1 MYYCRRGWGSFMA
14 KKGLFYALCISFG
27 LFVLRG
33 LSAQEVTV
41 DTDNTLRQLALS
53 NPEYIVCAGDV
64 YTLNFAVGGSRV
76 EYTIQLDTSYMLRVA
91 NLAVID
97 VAGKKFTEVKESV
110 EDIVSKNYQFSAAQ
124 FTLVTPARFTVLV
137 TGDTVDS
144 TEITTWGGERLS
156 AIIGQVAA
164 PYASARFVSVETPD
178 GEITEY
184 DLFQA
189 ERFGDMS
196 QNPFMSPGDIIRLKR
211 YDRRV
216 SIEGAVER
224 PGTYEILADEGLDE
238 LITYYGGGLTD
249 FADVDTIFLRRLL
262 EPALQDADAGEYI
275 HLDYETV
282 FRDGRF
288 VYDLKD
294 YDTVHIDSV
303 LRLKPVFFLEGAV
316 MQEDED
322 AAAGGI
328 VVKQNTENVT
338 AAAASQRLVVPFTA
352 GEDYGD
358 IVRRMDGYFS
368 AQSNTREAYII
379 RGAEIIP
386 LNITDLLYNTVQLSG
401 ITAEPFDTVVVPFE
415 LYYVT
420 VAGAVRLPGRFPYV
434 PDRDWE
440 YYIGLAG
447 GFTEENDFKNV
458 VIQGP
463 DGQKL
468 SKDDT
473 IVPETTITAR
483 RNGLLYN
490 FNRFAVPITTLL
502 SVTSTILMF
511 LNLAQ

>member
-1 MYYCRRGWGSFMA
+1 MYYCRRGWGLFMA
-14 KKGLFYALCISFG
+14 KKSLFYALCILFG
-27 LFVLRG
+27 VLVLCG
-33 LSAQEVTV
+33 LSAQEIAV

-97 VAGKKFTEVKESV
+97 VAGKKFTDVKESV
-110 EDIVSKNYQFSAAQ
+110 ETIVSKNYQFSAAQ
-124 FTLVTPARFTVLV
+124 FTLVAPARFTVLV

-144 TEITTWGGERLS
+144 AEITTWGGERLS

-288 VYDLKD
+288 SYDLKD
-294 YDTVHIDSV
+294 YDSVHIDSV

-316 MQEDED
+316 RQDD
-322 AAAGGI
+322 D
-328 VVKQNTENVT
+328 KVT
-338 AAAASQRLVVPFTA
+338 AAATSQRLVIPFTA
-352 GEDYGD
+352 GEDYGV
-358 IVRRMDGYFS
+358 IVRRIAGYFS
-368 AQSNTREAYII
+368 AQSNTHESYII
-379 RGAEIIP
+379 RNSEIIP
-386 LNITDLLYNTVQLSG
+386 LNITDLLYNTEQFAG